1 MSRFRWVNDKIK
13 IDFPVSKGLKNL
25 MEEAE
30 QYDLE
35 NNISEYNAVQDM
47 IELCGKEGYVT
58 GMYTKEQWDRLCER
72 YPYV

>member
-1 MSRFRWVNDKIK
+1 MSKFRWVNDEIK
-13 IDFPVSKGLKNL
+13 IDFPVSKALKNT

-47 IELCGKEGYVT
+47 IELMGKEGYVT
-58 GMYTKEQWDRLCER
+58 GMYTKEQWDRLYKR

>member
-1 MSRFRWVNDKIK
+1 MSKFRLVNDEIK
-13 IDFPVSKGLKNL
+13 IDFPVSKAMKNT

-47 IELCGKEGYVT
+47 IELMGKEGYVT
-58 GMYTKEQWDRLCER
+58 GMYTKEQWDRLCKR